1 MLSARRWTI
10 RICLQDVKYY
20 SRHLFFFSFKSKWEK
35 VIQIRKG
42 CSGLK
47 PYGDHRPCTTRCT
60 DQLSAGFQE
69 NNAVRTDF
77 WNCPE
82 TPHQHSVIRAWKMWK
97 RGLGGKM
104 KWKYGVI
111 APAVWKGRQWKG
123 FKSLLRRFERT
134 SQFTSFKTDGQ
145 SKKKKKN
152 RWTDYCQ
159 SCSYISQVDLA
170 WEGNFFAPLELNPY
184 KTILVCLFTCA
195 SCLFCYQNS
204 ADAFTRFYFS
214 FFFVLKQVSR
224 SLWNDVSEV

>member
-1 MLSARRWTI
+1 MLEDEQSEFASKTLSI
-10 RICLQDVKYY
+10 IPDT
-20 SRHLFFFSFKSKWEK
+20 FFFFFFQSKWEK

-145 SKKKKKN
+145 SKKKKKRIDGRITVSLAVTFLKLIWHERATFLLPSN
-152 RWTDYCQ
+152 WIHIKPFW
-159 SCSYISQVDLA
+159 SVCSLVRPVSSAIKIVPTPSPGSTFL
-170 WEGNFFAPLELNPY
+170 FF
-184 KTILVCLFTCA
+184 LF
-195 SCLFCYQNS
+195 
-204 ADAFTRFYFS
+204 
-214 FFFVLKQVSR
+214 
-224 SLWNDVSEV
+224 